1 MGSLFFAICNHAKNV
16 ELYGEEL
23 ESTLAK
29 IAKITCKILN
39 LSSQHLVLNN
49 ILTNAQFKHHKFDKI
64 ICNPP
69 LDSHI
74 GTQFLKEDERF
85 SSYETLIKTY
95 PELLFLIHSLS
106 HLKDKGVFIL
116 RTQTLLKSSLEGRLR
131 EKLCEDRLIEAII
144 ELPKNIFPHQA
155 HDFSIIVLSQ
165 NNDSILHINA
175 NTPHFYRKDGKYNR
189 LINLSSLLA
198 LYKHKATSE
207 HSTLTPLK
215 QINPHDL
222 SVGYYL
228 HKPKQEVADSLYL
241 KDLQVSIF
249 RGQRVYGSP
258 KDEKITFFDLGVADF
273 AEFGFCDEFSTQR
286 FKGDKTKIK
295 KYALKPYDIAISL
308 RGNTPKFTILSPEA
322 KRHIIV
328 ANAGIV
334 VLRSPNT
341 DIAIGI
347 YCYLFSHKGQKALGN
362 IDERLGV
369 LNPNDL
375 ENLPIPR
382 NFTQNSQKT
391 FAKIQDY
398 ALQLREIES
407 QLQKLRD

>member
-1 MGSLFFAICNHAKNV
+1 M
-16 ELYGEEL
+16 
-23 ESTLAK
+23 
-29 IAKITCKILN
+29 
-39 LSSQHLVLNN
+39 
-49 ILTNAQFKHHKFDKI
+49 
-64 ICNPP
+64 
-69 LDSHI
+69 
-74 GTQFLKEDERF
+74 
-85 SSYETLIKTY
+85 
-95 PELLFLIHSLS
+95 
-106 HLKDKGVFIL
+106 
-116 RTQTLLKSSLEGRLR
+116 
-131 EKLCEDRLIEAII
+131 
-144 ELPKNIFPHQA
+144 
-155 HDFSIIVLSQ
+155 
-165 NNDSILHINA
+165 
-175 NTPHFYRKDGKYNR
+175 
-189 LINLSSLLA
+189 
-198 LYKHKATSE
+198 
-207 HSTLTPLK
+207 
-215 QINPHDL
+215 
-222 SVGYYL
+222 
-228 HKPKQEVADSLYL
+228 
-241 KDLQVSIF
+241 
-249 RGQRVYGSP
+249 
-258 KDEKITFFDLGVADF
+258 
-273 AEFGFCDEFSTQR
+273 
-286 FKGDKTKIK
+286 
-295 KYALKPYDIAISL
+295 